1 MRQAILYVD
10 DEIINLQLFKSIFFL
25 KYDVYLAETAK
36 EGLDVLEK
44 KNIDLI
50 ITDQRMPGMTG
61 IEFLEKVLEKY
72 PDIPP
77 FRLLT
82 SGYSKPESIQKAF
95 DKFNLENF
103 VKKPWDV
110 VELKKAVDDL
120 LQKDE

>member
-1 MRQAILYVD
+1 MRQSILYVD

-25 KYDVYLAETAK
+25 KYEVHLAESAV
-36 EGLDVLEK
+36 EGLEILAENK
-44 KNIDLI
+44 IDLI
-50 ITDQRMPGMTG
+50 ITDQRMPEMTG
-61 IEFLEKVLEKY
+61 IEFLEKVLDKF

-95 DKFNLENF
+95 EKFNLDNF

-110 VELKKAVDDL
+110 VELKKVVDDL
-120 LQKDE
+120 LQKN